1 MPVRVKGATSC
12 YLNRLA
18 AILNNRVFN
27 VRKINTLQ
35 LAAPRSVSYDHF
47 ELIEVNANQLSN
59 NRHDGILSI
68 VLGNPGFNGTRSLR
82 GHDDFRVVLH
92 SEANGPWISRLG

>member
-1 MPVRVKGATSC
+1 MPVGVKGATSRD
-12 YLNRLA
+12 LNQLA
-18 AILNNRVFN
+18 ATLNDGVFD

-47 ELIEVNANQLSN
+47 KLVEVNADQLSSN
-59 NRHDGILSI
+59 CHDGIVSI
-68 VLGNPGFNGTRSLR
+68 VLGQPRFNGTRSLR

-92 SEANGPWISRLG
+92 SEANGPWVSRLG